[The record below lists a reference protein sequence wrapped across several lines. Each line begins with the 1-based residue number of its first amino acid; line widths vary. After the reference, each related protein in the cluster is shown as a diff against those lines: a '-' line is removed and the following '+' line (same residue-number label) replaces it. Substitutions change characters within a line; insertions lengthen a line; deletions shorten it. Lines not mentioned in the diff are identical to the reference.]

1 MFCKRPYPYP
11 IELIFHSDS
20 KQNEQLG
27 LSLGDPRRVQIGSV
41 CAGTHTKSVPIATL
55 INKYTKGV
63 ERKRTE
69 PGSQAF
75 RGSGNL
81 GRHSA
86 SHLRN
91 QSLPQFLGV
100 GHEILSVRVFLGQI
114 TDEIGIVGV
123 AHPVVRIHPLPSV
136 NRDSE
141 WDFLGGR
148 WGFGLGGLGEGV
160 GFCFAGGRRDRRRR
174 RKG

>member
-1 MFCKRPYPYP
+1 MFRKRP
-11 IELIFHSDS
+11 LIFYSDS

-27 LSLGDPRRVQIGSV
+27 LSLGDPGRVQIGSV
-41 CAGTHTKSVPIATL
+41 CAGTDTKYVPIATL
-55 INKYTKGV
+55 INKYAKWV
-63 ERKRTE
+63 QRKRTE

-91 QSLPQFLGV
+91 QSLAQFMGV
-100 GHEILSVRVFLGQI
+100 RHEIRSVRVFLGQVM
-114 TDEIGIVGV
+114 DEIGIVGV
-123 AHPVVRIHPLPSV
+123 AHPVVRIHPRPSV

-148 WGFGLGGLGEGV
+148 WGFGLEGLGEGV
-160 GFCFAGGRRDRRRR
+160 GCFAGGRGERRRRR